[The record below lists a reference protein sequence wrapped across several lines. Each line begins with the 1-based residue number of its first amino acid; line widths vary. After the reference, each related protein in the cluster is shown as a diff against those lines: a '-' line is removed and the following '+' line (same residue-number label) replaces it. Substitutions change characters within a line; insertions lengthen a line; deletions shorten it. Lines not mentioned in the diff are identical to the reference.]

1 MKMPEAISHLLEQW
15 WPALLTLL
23 IVIAASSLIDH
34 FYVAGSKN
42 LGRDTRLRRQMA
54 KVGLNIAAIIG
65 LVLTIPVPTDTQQ
78 QLLSLV
84 GIVITA
90 VLTLSSTTFVSN
102 GMAGVMLRSV
112 AEFNPGDFIRIG
124 DHFGRITEL
133 GLLHTEIQTEDSDLA
148 TLPNLYLIT
157 HPFSVVRSHGTVIS
171 AVVSLGYDVPRK
183 QVETHLLA
191 AADSG
196 GLTDAFVQI
205 TSLEDHAVCYRVA
218 GKLAEVKQLISARS
232 NLHKKILD
240 HLHAAQI
247 EIASPQFMN
256 QRQINGQKFIPAST
270 TVAHHEDED
279 DQAASAEDVIFDKA
293 DWVETVGDLK
303 RESDTL
309 AKRQEKLQKL
319 FSSADKDKKESLQF
333 RLDYTAQRI
342 KAVDTLLAE
351 HKAKNT
357 K

>member
-1 MKMPEAISHLLEQW
+1 MDLIASNIANQW
-15 WPALLTLL
+15 WPSILTLL
-23 IVIAASSLIDH
+23 VVVLASSLLERY
-34 FYVAGSKN
+34 FAANSNN
-42 LGRDTRLRRQMA
+42 LGRDTRLRRQIA
-54 KVGLNIAAIIG
+54 KVGLAIAAIIG
-65 LVLTIPVPTDTQQ
+65 LVLTVPVSTTIQQ

-102 GMAGVMLRSV
+102 GMAGIMLRSV

-157 HPFSVVRSHGTVIS
+157 HPFSVVRSHGTVVG
-171 AVVSLGYDVPRK
+171 ATVSLGYDVPRK
-183 QVETHLLA
+183 HVETYLLA
-191 AADSG
+191 AAQSA
-196 GLTDAFVQI
+196 GLSDAFVQI

-240 HLHAAQI
+240 HLHSQNI
-247 EIASPQFMN
+247 EIASPKFMN
-256 QRQINGQKFIPAST
+256 QRQVGDHKFIPPGALNY
-270 TVAHHEDED
+270 HEDD
-279 DQAASAEDVIFDKA
+279 DDNVSPEAVIFDKA
-293 DWVETVGDLK
+293 DWVETIDDLK
-303 RESDTL
+303 RESDAL
-309 AKRQEKLQKL
+309 ARRQDKLQKL
-319 FSSADKDKKESLQF
+319 YSAAPKEKRNGIQF

-351 HKAKNT
+351 HKANNSQ
-357 K
+357 

>member
-1 MKMPEAISHLLEQW
+1 MPNVLVEMFDQW
-15 WPALLTLL
+15 WPVLATLL
-23 IVIAASSLIDH
+23 IAIAASSLIDH

-54 KVGLNIAAIIG
+54 KVGLNIAAIIC
-65 LVLTIPVPTDTQQ
+65 LVLTIPVATDTQQ

-124 DHFGRITEL
+124 DYFGRITEL

-171 AVVSLGYDVPRK
+171 AAVSLGYDLPRK
-183 QVETHLLA
+183 QVETQLLA
-191 AADSG
+191 AAESCGLSDS
-196 GLTDAFVQI
+196 FVQI

-240 HLHAAQI
+240 HLHEANI

-256 QRQINGQKFIPAST
+256 QRQINDEKFIPAKPII
-270 TVAHHEDED
+270 APHEDD
-279 DQAASAEDVIFDKA
+279 DEGVSAEDVIFDKA
-293 DWVETVGDLK
+293 DIVETIDDLK
-303 RESDTL
+303 RESDNL
-309 AKRQEKLQKL
+309 NKRLEKLQKL
-319 FSSADKDKKESLQF
+319 YSSANKDKKAGLQF

-342 KAVDTLLAE
+342 KAVETLLSE
-351 HKAKNT
+351 HKATNT
-357 K
+357 